1 MSTRDDQKKRIKLSD
16 HDNNCAVTVK
26 SNMKNDKFM
35 SLGQK
40 RDIEEEQ
47 QQLHNFQL
55 KTEDLSTDIVNK
67 NNSVEEDYLRSVNC
81 KLMTI
86 SEWGKAC
93 SIPHDDQHLLPII
106 DLREEYEFKKQRL
119 KTAVGLTMVNLPF
132 QTLLDGERS
141 SELPPRN
148 IDFLVLFELN
158 NKKGFTLKDV
168 CAFFFANKSKV
179 TGQSRVPWKLREIIL
194 MR

>member
-119 KTAVGLTMVNLPF
+119 KTRRDRLRTGWYGALGG
-132 QTLLDGERS
+132 TLQVSIPTPRTSTRTSHLQERYGAFGA
-141 SELPPRN
+141 ELQIPIPAP
-148 IDFLVLFELN
+148 
-158 NKKGFTLKDV
+158 T
-168 CAFFFANKSKV
+168 
-179 TGQSRVPWKLREIIL
+179 
-194 MR
+194 